1 MTSDGPGGLPHRRL
15 LGLPG
20 VAAQA
25 VLGFLAQLTQQV
37 APVGLVLV
45 AQRATGSLALAG
57 LTAAAFSLGA
67 GMGRPVLGRLMDR
80 HGPRPV
86 LATTALL
93 HVAALLALVGYA
105 QPDRPQWPMVALAWI
120 IGVALPPISVS
131 MRLEWGR
138 RTPAEGRTAAYSLV
152 FLVQELA
159 MLTGP
164 LLFGLLIAVASASL
178 ALGTVAAAAGAG
190 TLAFSLA
197 LRSGSYAGSRGRG
210 RVFADRRMFVLLP
223 VVLLLGGFI
232 GAVQVGVPAL
242 ATAREVP
249 AATGPLVAALSVGGI
264 AGAIAYGSRRWR
276 SGIPARLAALM
287 LALGLPLT
295 PLALL
300 DTLPAF
306 SGPSLSAL
314 PTSGPPTPG
323 SPILG
328 PTIPEPTNPGPTASG
343 SANPGPANPG
353 PTDPGLANP
362 GPTSTKPALP
372 GPLASASLAPESP
385 SSESLWWMAVF
396 WAALFLAGLA
406 LTPALTTSSLLVDEY
421 APHAQAEAFG
431 WVSTAIGTGGAAGA
445 AVAGVAGDRFGPAAP
460 FLTAAAFALTGA
472 ALALALLRRS

>member
-295 PLALL
+295 PLALF
-300 DTLPAF
+300 DALPSF
-306 SGPSLSAL
+306 SGPSLST
-314 PTSGPPTPG
+314 PSTSGPP
-323 SPILG
+323 I
-328 PTIPEPTNPGPTASG
+328 
-343 SANPGPANPG
+343 
-353 PTDPGLANP
+353 
-362 GPTSTKPALP
+362 P
-372 GPLASASLAPESP
+372 GPLASASLAPEPP

-460 FLTAAAFALTGA
+460 FLTAAIFALAGA
-472 ALALALLRRS
+472 ALALALLRRPRTPSPGRP

>member
-1 MTSDGPGGLPHRRL
+1 MAYRAV

-45 AQRATGSLALAG
+45 AQRASGSLALAG
-57 LTAAAFSLGA
+57 LTAAAFSVGA

-86 LATTALL
+86 LAATALL
-93 HVAALLALVGYA
+93 HVTALLALVGYA
-105 QPDRPQWPMVALAWI
+105 QPGRPQWPMVALAWI
-120 IGVALPPISVS
+120 VGVALPPISVS

-159 MLTGP
+159 MLVGP

-190 TLAFSLA
+190 TLAYA
-197 LRSGSYAGSRGRG
+197 RVLRSGSAVSTRGRR
-210 RVFADRRMFVLLP
+210 RVFADRGMFVLLP

-242 ATAREVP
+242 AAARDLP

-264 AGAIAYGSRRWR
+264 AGAAAYGSRRWR
-276 SGIPARLAALM
+276 SAVPARLAALM

-295 PLALL
+295 PLAFL
-300 DTLPAF
+300 DTP
-306 SGPSLSAL
+306 
-314 PTSGPPTPG
+314 
-323 SPILG
+323 
-328 PTIPEPTNPGPTASG
+328 ASG
-343 SANPGPANPG
+343 S
-353 PTDPGLANP
+353 L
-362 GPTSTKPALP
+362 L
-372 GPLASASLAPESP
+372 
-385 SSESLWWMAVF
+385 WMALF
-396 WAALFLAGLA
+396 WAALFAAGLA

-421 APHAQAEAFG
+421 APDAQAEAFG
-431 WVSTAIGTGGAAGA
+431 WVSTAIGTGGATGA
-445 AVAGVAGDRFGPAAP
+445 AVAGVAGDQFGHTAP

-472 ALALALLRRS
+472 VLALALLRRR

>member
-1 MTSDGPGGLPHRRL
+1 MTRDGPGGLPHRRL

-45 AQRATGSLALAG
+45 AQRASGSLALAG
-57 LTAAAFSLGA
+57 LTAAAFSAGA

-86 LATTALL
+86 LAATALL
-93 HVAALLALVGYA
+93 HVAALLALVAYA
-105 QPDRPQWPMVALAWI
+105 QPGRPQWPMVALAWI

-178 ALGTVAAAAGAG
+178 ALGTVAAAAGTG

-242 ATAREVP
+242 AAAREVP

-276 SGIPARLAALM
+276 SGVPARLAALM
-287 LALGLPLT
+287 LALGLPLA
-295 PLALL
+295 PLTLL
-300 DTLPAF
+300 DPL
-306 SGPSLSAL
+306 PSLSR
-314 PTSGPPTPG
+314 PS
-323 SPILG
+323 S
-328 PTIPEPTNPGPTASG
+328 
-343 SANPGPANPG
+343 
-353 PTDPGLANP
+353 
-362 GPTSTKPALP
+362 
-372 GPLASASLAPESP
+372 GPLASASAVPESP
-385 SSESLWWMAVF
+385 LSGSLWWLAVF
-396 WAALFLAGLA
+396 WAALFVAGLA

-445 AVAGVAGDRFGPAAP
+445 AVAGVAGDRFGHAAP
-460 FLTAAAFALTGA
+460 FLTAATFALTGA
-472 ALALALLRRS
+472 ALALALLRRP

>member
-1 MTSDGPGGLPHRRL
+1 MTRDGPGGLPHRRL

-45 AQRATGSLALAG
+45 AQRASGSLALAG
-57 LTAAAFSLGA
+57 LTAAAFSVGA

-86 LATTALL
+86 LAATALL

-105 QPDRPQWPMVALAWI
+105 QPGRPQWPMVALAWI
-120 IGVALPPISVS
+120 VGVALPPISVS

-159 MLTGP
+159 MLAGP

-178 ALGTVAAAAGAG
+178 ALGAVAAAAGAG
-190 TLAFSLA
+190 TLAYARA
-197 LRSGSYAGSRGRG
+197 LRTGSAVSARGRR
-210 RVFADRRMFVLLP
+210 RVFADRGMFVLLP

-242 ATAREVP
+242 AAARGLP

-264 AGAIAYGSRRWR
+264 IGAMVYGSRRWR
-276 SGIPARLAALM
+276 SAVPARLAALL

-300 DTLPAF
+300 DTP
-306 SGPSLSAL
+306 
-314 PTSGPPTPG
+314 
-323 SPILG
+323 
-328 PTIPEPTNPGPTASG
+328 ASG
-343 SANPGPANPG
+343 SLLWM
-353 PTDPGLANP
+353 GL
-362 GPTSTKPALP
+362 
-372 GPLASASLAPESP
+372 
-385 SSESLWWMAVF
+385 F
-396 WAALFLAGLA
+396 WAALFAAGLA
-406 LTPALTTSSLLVDEY
+406 LTPALTTSSLLVDVY
-421 APHAQAEAFG
+421 APDAQAEAFG
-431 WVSTAIGTGGAAGA
+431 WVSTAIGTGGATGA
-445 AVAGVAGDRFGPAAP
+445 AVAGVAGDRFGPTAP
-460 FLTAAAFALTGA
+460 FLTAAAFALIGA
-472 ALALALLRRS
+472 ALALALLRRP